1 MDWPLLT
8 SSLVNPICP
17 CGGKTTKK
25 QKCIVSSVLL
35 PIRIDYTRYSCY
47 YRFRAELRNS
57 YFLSSHKEALVGM
70 ERVLKFLAGSFSDSD
85 ESYDGV
91 C

>member
-1 MDWPLLT
+1 MSLASHHL
-8 SSLVNPICP
+8 SSLKVTLGNKFPE
-17 CGGKTTKK
+17 
-25 QKCIVSSVLL
+25 SL
-35 PIRIDYTRYSCY
+35 IRIDYTRYCCY

-57 YFLSSHKEALVGM
+57 YFLSSHKEVLVGM
-70 ERVLKFLAGSFSDSD
+70 DRVLKFLAGSFSDSD